1 MLIDQQTQLN
11 TDKKVMQEKINQ
23 IAMQLQITA
32 AEKHENDTA
41 VKRLKTIIEEKDIQ
55 IEQLHKEIARIA

>member
-23 IAMQLQITA
+23 IAMQL
-32 AEKHENDTA
+32 
-41 VKRLKTIIEEKDIQ
+41 
-55 IEQLHKEIARIA
+55 